1 MDVAVELS
9 RIIISETS
17 PRQIIFLSEVSGP
30 RSFPIEI
37 GIHEALAIDRR
48 FKGIETQRPL
58 THELLASVID
68 AMGGRLAR
76 IVVSDLRNHT
86 FYATLYIE
94 RDGEVIEVDSRPSD
108 AIALGVAFETPMYVS
123 EHVLE
128 QVAAGPA
135 DLASQ
140 REGLRLRREEL
151 AEEIARAR
159 RQLSENEETGDGQS
173 DEARQ
178 LQRYVIEMQ
187 AELEAIEEILR
198 HIE

>member
-1 MDVAVELS
+1 MEVAVQLS

-17 PRQIIFLSEVSGP
+17 PRQIIFLSEVGGP

-48 FKGIETQRPL
+48 FKGIETSRPL
-58 THELLASVID
+58 THELLASVIG

-76 IVVSDLRNHT
+76 IVVTDLREHT

-108 AIALGVAFETPMYVS
+108 AIALGVAFETPMFVA
-123 EHVLE
+123 EHVLD
-128 QVAAGPA
+128 QLVAGPE
-135 DLASQ
+135 DLESQ
-140 REGLRLRREEL
+140 REGLRMRREEL

-159 RQLSENEETGDGQS
+159 RRLSKADGLDDGQS
-173 DEARQ
+173 QEARR
-178 LQRYVIEMQ
+178 LQQYLIEMQ

>member
-1 MDVAVELS
+1 MEVAVQLS

-17 PRQIIFLSEVSGP
+17 PRQIIFLSEVGGP

-48 FKGIETQRPL
+48 LKGIETSRPL
-58 THELLASVID
+58 THELLASVIG

-76 IVVSDLRNHT
+76 IVVSDLREHT

-108 AIALGVAFETPMYVS
+108 AIALGVAYETPMFVA
-123 EHVLE
+123 EHVLD
-128 QVAAGPA
+128 QVVAGPA
-135 DLASQ
+135 DLESQ
-140 REGLRLRREEL
+140 REGLRMRREEL

-159 RQLSENEETGDGQS
+159 RRLSKADELDDGQS
-173 DEARQ
+173 QEARR
-178 LQRYVIEMQ
+178 LQQYLIEMQ

>member
-1 MDVAVELS
+1 MEVAVELS

-17 PRQIIFLSEVSGP
+17 PLQIIFLSEVNGP

-37 GIHEALAIDRR
+37 GIHEAMAIDRR
-48 FKGIETQRPL
+48 LKGIETSRPM

-68 AMGGRLAR
+68 AMGGELSK
-76 IVVSDLRNHT
+76 IVISDLRRHT

-108 AIALGVAFETPMYVS
+108 AIALGVAFETPIYVA
-123 EHVLE
+123 EDVLE

-135 DLASQ
+135 DLESQ
-140 REGLRLRREEL
+140 REGLRIRREEL
-151 AEEIARAR
+151 AQEIARAR
-159 RQLSENEETGDGQS
+159 HRLENGDYVEDGPN

-178 LQRYVIEMQ
+178 LQRYLIEMQ
-187 AELEAIEEILR
+187 AEMEAIEEILR
-198 HIE
+198 HIG